1 VGDHGQYILAG
12 FLQNEFKMIT
22 NVHLTLGLRYDYQY
36 VDNGF
41 DDSQWSPKVG
51 MVWHAQDFLR
61 VRASSGGGFRV
72 ASMSERFPDGLYSGL
87 TIIPNPWLKSE
98 TAWSHEIGVNLN
110 PSPFVYLDI
119 AGFWNDYWDMIEPKP
134 DPNQVIQFINVT
146 RARIAG
152 VETNLKV
159 LAFKNFGF
167 DIGYTWM
174 DPYDIEL
181 DTTLAYRP
189 RHILTT
195 ALTYTLDKLELGV
208 NFRYVSKFERVEVYP
223 NDDRVDQQ
231 VLDLR
236 TAYNFGQLRLGINVN
251 NVFNYNYTQ
260 MERTLLPIRHYV
272 VTLGARL

>member
-1 VGDHGQYILAG
+1 
-12 FLQNEFKMIT
+12 
-22 NVHLTLGLRYDYQY
+22 
-36 VDNGF
+36 
-41 DDSQWSPKVG
+41 
-51 MVWHAQDFLR
+51 
-61 VRASSGGGFRV
+61 
-72 ASMSERFPDGLYSGL
+72 
-87 TIIPNPWLKSE
+87 
-98 TAWSHEIGVNLN
+98 
-110 PSPFVYLDI
+110 
-119 AGFWNDYWDMIEPKP
+119 MIEPKP

-189 RHILTT
+189 RHILTSG
-195 ALTYTLDKLELGV
+195 LTFTISKLELGAD
-208 NFRYVSKFERVEVYP
+208 FRYVSKFDRVEVYP

-231 VLDLR
+231 ILDLR
-236 TAYNFGQLRLGINVN
+236 AAYTFGQLRLGFNVN

-260 MERTLLPIRHYV
+260 MERTLMPIRHYV
-272 VTLGARL
+272 VTLGTRL